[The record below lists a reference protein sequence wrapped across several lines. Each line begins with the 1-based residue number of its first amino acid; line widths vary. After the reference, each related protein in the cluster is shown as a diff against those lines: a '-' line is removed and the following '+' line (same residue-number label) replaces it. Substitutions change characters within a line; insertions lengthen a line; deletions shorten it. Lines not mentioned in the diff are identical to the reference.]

1 MEDLNHKDDEG
12 NTALHLAIK
21 VVDDLKSTRPVR
33 SLLYNGI
40 RTDIPDDKGVL
51 PIKLAEQIEGA
62 RLRLEVLKMLD
73 TQTTSLK

>member
-51 PIKLAEQIEGA
+51 PIKLAE
-62 RLRLEVLKMLD
+62 
-73 TQTTSLK
+73 